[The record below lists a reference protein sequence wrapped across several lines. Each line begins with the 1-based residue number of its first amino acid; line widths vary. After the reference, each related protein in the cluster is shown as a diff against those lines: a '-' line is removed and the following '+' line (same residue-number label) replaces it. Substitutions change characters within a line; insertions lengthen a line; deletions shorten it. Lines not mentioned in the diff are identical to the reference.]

1 MIDWRMV
8 NERENDWSLTSFNA
22 LIMIDCDLTDW
33 EGVPDMIP
41 VVELIDR
48 PIGRYPDEIE
58 NESSSPST
66 VGITENDSSID
77 RT

>member
-1 MIDWRMV
+1 MEIVNWVDPTWLDAWMV
-8 NERENDWSLTSFNA
+8 MFVRGMEDR
-22 LIMIDCDLTDW
+22 
-33 EGVPDMIP
+33 GVPDMIP

-58 NESSSPST
+58 NESSSPLIEGMIET
-66 VGITENDSSID
+66 GSSLD

>member
-1 MIDWRMV
+1 
-8 NERENDWSLTSFNA
+8 
-22 LIMIDCDLTDW
+22 
-33 EGVPDMIP
+33 MIP

-66 VGITENDSSID
+66 EEEMENGLLFV

>member
-1 MIDWRMV
+1 M
-8 NERENDWSLTSFNA
+8 T
-22 LIMIDCDLTDW
+22 
-33 EGVPDMIP
+33 P
-41 VVELIDR
+41 VEVLRDN
-48 PIGRYPDEIE
+48 PIGRDPDEIE

>member
-1 MIDWRMV
+1 
-8 NERENDWSLTSFNA
+8 
-22 LIMIDCDLTDW
+22 
-33 EGVPDMIP
+33 MIP

-58 NESSSPST
+58 SESSSPST